1 MGSHAPSSSTSR
13 EVDRRRIAPMRLRE
27 LQMPRRYCSM
37 ADVIRCSGPVKKLP
51 PTPRRYSTMADV
63 MRRSRPVHA
72 PPPVARAREAVYDA
86 VLCDTC
92 GSGDRDDELLL
103 CDRCDRGRHTF
114 CLRPIAAK
122 VPIGP
127 WFCPD
132 CAPPAKPVKS
142 ESWGPSSRPR
152 SRHFPLPSRVSPPPS
167 DCRLPSC
174 AVSSSHCFF
183 LLPFCFLGG
192 SLRVSDEADQ
202 DRQFLP
208 DSEG

>member
-1 MGSHAPSSSTSR
+1 MGRSAPPSTSSP
-13 EVDRRRIAPMRLRE
+13 ELRRKRTAAPPPE
-27 LQMPRRYCSM
+27 
-37 ADVIRCSGPVKKLP
+37 P
-51 PTPRRYSTMADV
+51 PTPRRFCSMDDV
-63 MRRSRPVHA
+63 MRRSRPVDA
-72 PPPVARAREAVYDA
+72 PPPVARAREAIYDA

-142 ESWGPSSRPR
+142 ESWGPSFRHR
-152 SRHFPLPSRVSPPPS
+152 SRHFPLPSRFLPPPS
-167 DCRLPSC
+167 PNLLQIV
-174 AVSSSHCFF
+174 AFLLLLYHLLSSHCFF
-183 LLPFCFLGG
+183 LLPFCFWGI
-192 SLRVSDEADQ
+192 S
-202 DRQFLP
+202 
-208 DSEG
+208 